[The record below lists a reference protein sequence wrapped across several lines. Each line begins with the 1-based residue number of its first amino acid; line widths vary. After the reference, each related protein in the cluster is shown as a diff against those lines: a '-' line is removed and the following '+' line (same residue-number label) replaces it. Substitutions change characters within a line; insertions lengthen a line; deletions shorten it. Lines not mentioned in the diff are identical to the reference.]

1 MAQRQAMER
10 AYRRALRQA
19 QRGMVSFLCADGS
32 TGQMSR
38 NIDPVVAQQL
48 MHAPDGHRVVPSSMH
63 FLGNPYRNG
72 PEALVPSEQELEE
85 RALDQLG
92 RIQAE
97 AIGPLA
103 WAKTL
108 FDLLGMIPGAE
119 VFDLLSG
126 SISAF
131 EGNHG
136 EVALTVAA
144 VAPVGGQIS
153 GISKIS
159 DRFRAGAAAFADL
172 SHSSSK
178 FRDFVANAGDIIRQ
192 YRKQRQDQLVTVY
205 RGMSEEEYE
214 EILRIGELTS
224 HAQRKGKEDAE
235 ATFWQKWFWHS
246 YNSSACD
253 SPLVSVSGSA
263 GVARH
268 FALDG
273 IRRGLPGAIQDLM
286 IRIGLREPK
295 MAPGK
300 VLTQITMRREHLR
313 RTLHWAQ
320 DELVARGGTPIV
332 SIIKV
337 STPELAGHLSR
348 RVYYGAFG
356 QVSIASVAGGVLYYP
371 VYFSARAW
379 FSHLENSGE

>member
-1 MAQRQAMER
+1 
-10 AYRRALRQA
+10 
-19 QRGMVSFLCADGS
+19 
-32 TGQMSR
+32 
-38 NIDPVVAQQL
+38 
-48 MHAPDGHRVVPSSMH
+48 MH

-153 GISKIS
+153 GMSKIS
-159 DRFRAGAAAFADL
+159 DRFRAAAAAFADL
-172 SHSSSK
+172 SHNSSK
-178 FRDFVANAGDIIRQ
+178 LRDFVANAGDAIRQ
-192 YRKQRQDQLVTVY
+192 YRKHRQDQLVTVY

-224 HAQRKGKEDAE
+224 RAQRKGKEDAE
-235 ATFWQKWFWHS
+235 PTVLQRYFWHS
-246 YNSSACD
+246 IDSSKFD
-253 SPLVSVSGSA
+253 TPMVSVTGSV

-268 FALDG
+268 FAMDG
-273 IRRGLPGAIQDLM
+273 IRKGPVGAIQDLM
-286 IRIGLREPK
+286 VRLGLRDPK
-295 MAPGK
+295 IADGK
-300 VLTQITMRREHLR
+300 VIARIEMRRDLLQ
-313 RTLHWAQ
+313 RTFHWAQ
-320 DELVARGGTPIV
+320 DELLARGGTPIV

-337 STPELAGHLSR
+337 ANPELAGHLSYR
-348 RVYYGAFG
+348 IFLGAAA
-356 QVSIASVAGGVLYYP
+356 QASGGGLVTGSALYYP
-371 VYFSARAW
+371 TYKFTSWLLDAFDTSDDR
-379 FSHLENSGE
+379 